1 MEDALAALLLPS
13 RLEEFARQAHARDLL
28 SIPRVVALEPGR
40 LRPPRFMR
48 DAACLRQ
55 ARRLRLPGQLRLA
68 LLYDPAQYPLAR
80 GLLAYHQQL
89 ELWYA
94 PPAGE
99 TPRPTPQSEA
109 AELREGEE
117 LREFDQLAREHAVGL
132 LEAAADGSLDDMP
145 LRLRLQELEVISPR
159 AFVAGARTRERRW

>member
-13 RLEEFARQAHARDLL
+13 RLEEFSREAHARDLL

-40 LRPPRFMR
+40 LRPPRLMR
-48 DAACLRQ
+48 DAAGLRQ

-94 PPAGE
+94 PSPADG
-99 TPRPTPQSEA
+99 PRPAAQSEA
-109 AELREGEE
+109 AELREVQE

-132 LEAAADGSLDDMP
+132 LETAADGSLDDMP
-145 LRLRLQELEVISPR
+145 LRLRLEELEVISPR
-159 AFVAGARTRERRW
+159 AFVAGARARQRRW